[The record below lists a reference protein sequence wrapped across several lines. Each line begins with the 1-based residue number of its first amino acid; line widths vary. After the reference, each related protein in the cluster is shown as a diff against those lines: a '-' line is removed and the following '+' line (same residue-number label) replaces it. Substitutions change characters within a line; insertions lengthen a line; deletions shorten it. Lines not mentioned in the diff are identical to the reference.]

1 MFGRRN
7 RQITDEQLDRL
18 GRALVMRATDN
29 EAAAEVAAS
38 APFLYARVRARIAA
52 AEQASASEAD
62 EGWLALLAISRR
74 AVPALSA
81 VAAFV
86 FALMLW
92 LASSSAPAANGFGD
106 EAFYGSEAGVERTVL
121 ASTDNL
127 SRDEVL
133 SIVVD
138 REEQGRR

>member
-18 GRALVMRATDN
+18 GRALVLSATND
-29 EAAAEVAAS
+29 EAAASAADK
-38 APFLYARVRARIAA
+38 PFLYARVRARIS
-52 AEQASASEAD
+52 AEQARAHDTD

-81 VAAFV
+81 VAALAL
-86 FALMLW
+86 ALMLW
-92 LASSSAPAANGFGD
+92 LASGSAPTANGFGD
-106 EAFYGSEAGVERTVL
+106 EAYYGSEAGVERTVL

-133 SIVVD
+133 SIVVERD
-138 REEQGRR
+138 EQGRR